1 MRWVGDFVTWIATFA
16 VKSLTTPVYSSPSV
30 CQPVFWYGALD
41 SAWIRRWQLV
51 ECLYIIMLQLDDL
64 LSAAGACNGTRFH
77 ALALRALRL
86 AECTSRLPCL
96 LGLAHKA
103 VPVPTHA
110 EQLEPISAWLQS
122 TSQAATD
129 LTSSNCFTLEFS
141 ANGNQYQSTYIYIYI
156 FIYLFIYYVF
166 IYLFVYFIYI
176 YIYIFFFYMCT
187 YMSPHVIRSSF
198 SRPRIIAASLGR
210 MAAASLG
217 ETGPPQKEALR
228 VREGFLDGSNPY
240 RVSGSRFLA

>member
-1 MRWVGDFVTWIATFA
+1 
-16 VKSLTTPVYSSPSV
+16 
-30 CQPVFWYGALD
+30 
-41 SAWIRRWQLV
+41 
-51 ECLYIIMLQLDDL
+51 MLQLDDL

-96 LGLAHKA
+96 LGLAHKG

-110 EQLEPISAWLQS
+110 EQLEPISGWLQS

-156 FIYLFIYYVF
+156 YILC
-166 IYLFVYFIYI
+166 IYLFVCLFHIYI
-176 YIYIFFFYMCT
+176 YILYVYIYE
-187 YMSPHVIRSSF
+187 SPRHPLLFLQASHHRCLTRPHGGCLVGGDRAAPKGNLKGSFEGSIRV
-198 SRPRIIAASLGR
+198 P
-210 MAAASLG
+210 
-217 ETGPPQKEALR
+217 
-228 VREGFLDGSNPY
+228 
-240 RVSGSRFLA
+240 